1 MKTKQALV
9 PKLRFGEF
17 KQEWEKTAL
26 GTLGSYTKGFA
37 FKSAD
42 YRKDGTR
49 IVRVSDLAARKI
61 KTDNEKVYLCS
72 KQAADFGKWS
82 INRSEIIITTVGS
95 RPDLRESAVGRAIYV
110 NNDGEGLLNQNM
122 LKFRPAEEHSNYF
135 TFSQLNTPR
144 YIDYISDIKRGNAN
158 QANITVK
165 DLLDF
170 PLHTTTLPEQE
181 KIAAFL
187 TSVDDRIDQLKR
199 KKSLLQDYKKGVMQ
213 KLFSQELRFKDDHG
227 KPYPDWEEKKLG
239 EVYTYQTTNSYSRD
253 KLNYESGEVYNI
265 HYGDIHTKFRCHFH
279 LSNEYVPYLNSEI
292 DAEKIKP
299 ESFLQVGDIVLADAS
314 EDYADIGKSIE
325 VIDLGDAKVV
335 AGLHTYILRPD
346 TSKISKGFGA
356 YLMQARPT
364 RLEVMRIAQG
374 TKVLGLPKAYLS
386 FITLNIPHPDEQTK
400 IANFLS
406 TLDQK
411 IEQIDTQIT
420 HTQTFKKGLLQQM
433 FV

>member
-9 PKLRFGEF
+9 PKLRFKKYGEAWCF
-17 KQEWEKTAL
+17 HSLEDCCSKKISYGIVQAGPHIEGGMPYIKSQDLNREIEPDKLQCTSFEIAHKYRRSEVTPNDLVFSLRGNIGLARVVPPTLKVANLTQGTARLSIKDSARFSLYTLQTTPVNQRIISVSKGSTFQEISL
-26 GTLGSYTKGFA
+26 F
-37 FKSAD
+37 
-42 YRKDGTR
+42 
-49 IVRVSDLAARKI
+49 DLRKI
-61 KTDNEKVYLCS
+61 
-72 KQAADFGKWS
+72 Q
-82 INRSEIIITTVGS
+82 I
-95 RPDLRESAVGRAIYV
+95 
-110 NNDGEGLLNQNM
+110 
-122 LKFRPAEEHSNYF
+122 
-135 TFSQLNTPR
+135 
-144 YIDYISDIKRGNAN
+144 
-158 QANITVK
+158 
-165 DLLDF
+165 
-170 PLHTTTLPEQE
+170 PLPSLPEQE
-181 KIAAFL
+181 KIAEFL

-239 EVYTYQTTNSYSRD
+239 EVYTYQSTNSYSRD

-279 LSNEYVPYLNSEI
+279 LSDEYVPYLNTDI
-292 DAEKIKP
+292 DTDKIKP
-299 ESFLQVGDIVLADAS
+299 ECYLQIGDIVLADAS

-325 VIDLGDAKVV
+325 VIDLNKAQVV

-400 IANFLS
+400 IASFLS

-420 HTQTFKKGLLQQM
+420 QTQTFKKGLLQQM